1 MYESNRKGIIVP
13 KSSDAVAFKQFED
26 DVTPIQL
33 TEEYKWAINTFP
45 ALHKYKNEHNIAN
58 LQKLM
63 VEISD
68 FCRSVYA
75 STQNEKERTIYFGML
90 EKLNKK

>member
-1 MYESNRKGIIVP
+1 MKNTGDI
-13 KSSDAVAFKQFED
+13 ATFKQFED
-26 DVTPIQL
+26 NVTPIQL

-75 STQNEKERTIYFGML
+75 STQNEKERTIYFAML

>member
-1 MYESNRKGIIVP
+1 VP
-13 KSSDAVAFKQFED
+13 KSSDVVTFKQFD
-26 DVTPIQL
+26 DNVTLEQL
-33 TEEYKWAINTFP
+33 KKEYSEIVDIFP

-75 STQNEKERTIYFGML
+75 STQNEKERTIYFAML